1 MLSPIFPGFRLE
13 SSNTNTIDI
22 DEALLS
28 TLGSKSSNKTGT
40 FPTTKFLNREKQF
53 TAIPL
58 RNSQG
63 KHTIGKLFGSR
74 LRIIILCLQPLGARG
89 VKHG

>member
-13 SSNTNTIDI
+13 SSNTNTKDI

-40 FPTTKFLNREKQF
+40 FPATKFLNKRNSLQLYLSAIHKVS
-53 TAIPL
+53 IPL
-58 RNSQG
+58 ES
-63 KHTIGKLFGSR
+63 S
-74 LRIIILCLQPLGARG
+74 LG
-89 VKHG
+89 VDSE